1 MCKLRPWSMSIM
13 SIEKPPQH
21 LRFLSQ
27 AMAGERA
34 KGVKGKKVILQGPR
48 NSSQYLSK
56 IKARAT
62 DSGIKQGTVVLAQ

>member
-1 MCKLRPWSMSIM
+1 
-13 SIEKPPQH
+13 
-21 LRFLSQ
+21 
-27 AMAGERA
+27 MAGERA

-62 DSGIKQGTVVLAQ
+62 DRVIFTK